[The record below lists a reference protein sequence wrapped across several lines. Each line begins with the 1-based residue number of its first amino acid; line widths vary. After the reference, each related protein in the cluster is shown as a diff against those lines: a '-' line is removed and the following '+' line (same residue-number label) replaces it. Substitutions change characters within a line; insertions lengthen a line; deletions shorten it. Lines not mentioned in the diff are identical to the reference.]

1 MSIQKKILFTHKTEL
16 KRSSS
21 FRVLIY
27 QKDDHSTCSLQ
38 EQRTR
43 PSLLNCKEIIST
55 PLTSFLAYS
64 FSKKKKRVFLSNPIW
79 AYSSSLS
86 NHFLLVWIDKQSLI
100 IQPCG
105 WNDNCV
111 KILFYKTYFNL
122 SFFSWQNS
130 SLIFRF

>member
-64 FSKKKKRVFLSNPIW
+64 FSKKKKKGVP
-79 AYSSSLS
+79 
-86 NHFLLVWIDKQSLI
+86 KQPYL
-100 IQPCG
+100 G
-105 WNDNCV
+105 
-111 KILFYKTYFNL
+111 L
-122 SFFSWQNS
+122 
-130 SLIFRF
+130 